1 MSSENP
7 PPTAEAPKEVP
18 EMDQA
23 EKAAEDTEARRWY
36 NHGECYVTLEEF
48 RAEPMGKD
56 ILGGGEGS
64 EELLLDRFSKMPTE
78 AEHRALGGQWDLKE
92 MANPDKPWEFL
103 TAFEK
108 VETVVG
114 GIVKFFCI
122 WGVLYMFIISLGIM
136 GNAFKILGGRTSG
149 RAFRDSDLLANPV
162 SGMAIG
168 ILATVLMQSSSTTTS
183 IVISMAAADLVSV
196 ENAAY
201 LVMGANI
208 GTSVTNTIV
217 SIAHLNSQEEYRR
230 AFTGSVFHDMFN
242 WLTVGIFLPLEWSSG
257 FLMELAG
264 AAVDSLGI
272 SDDTEKRNKVV
283 FIKKITSPAS
293 GRVVSTDKKLI
304 EKIAAAETSEE
315 VKKLEKK
322 TIIKQKSG
330 HVLRDSPISDDEAGV
345 LMLFVSLTMLA
356 TCLLMLVKLLQSVL
370 KGRVAI
376 WTRYLLNINFTHPV
390 LRACGGMDNYLLLL
404 FGTGCTI
411 LVQSSSVFTSTLTP
425 LIGMGLIHIEKA
437 VALTHGANIG
447 TTVTGVLSALSGSNV
462 DKGMRVALE
471 HVFFNSLGTILWFC
485 VWPLRVVPLNMAKF
499 LGGAAAN
506 LRWFPLA
513 YIVTVFLVLPL
524 LVVGLAIPGWEVLC
538 GVMTPIVIA
547 VLLLVVWVFLR
558 RNRADLLPRSMGF
571 LRADKAV
578 CGCAYPNFMQL
589 WGGDLEKDAVDLNA
603 LREKEEKR
611 KADMLKVK
619 DWPYSPA
626 AWGLAIMAFVGAVI
640 SVPTGQ
646 WRRVRYA
653 QEGRAEIGYGL
664 WDTCSSLYK
673 DENHWAVQPDRVC
686 DATLLEECAAELS
699 GACAGESAWASSA
712 PGTSNEEALY
722 TKAWER
728 CSKLGCRMHAWRTH
742 CPNLSSCKG
751 RAAHETLCAVPS
763 AKYVFYGHTNM
774 DADEDTVY
782 TYAEPAGTRV
792 PETLP
797 FDLFKYTKEPSSSA
811 KSEEFTLSKP
821 LSGVAYDPCTGHL
834 HGITARGCDSSS
846 AWAPAVQKFTLSET
860 LKKETSAN
868 VFRELNLTTVTGVNG
883 LPNTA
888 GGTYG
893 THESCGARRVSTVGH
908 AAGASFGDVAILDA
922 GKGLY
927 MGSEEYGPKIVVWGP
942 AGVVATYAPAH
953 LAGAGKRYPTAI
965 GVLPE
970 IFALRAERR
979 GLKGLAVQKGG
990 ERAVTCMASPLTGSE
1005 ASLKYS
1011 RVVRCAIL
1019 DISDPASP
1027 KLDAQKVVLL
1037 PHHGTDAQAEV
1048 KLAGLTFLS
1057 SSEDKVAALVTVTFD
1072 GTTTAKLYQLN
1083 FEKATDVREMA
1094 EFNDLTVDA
1103 ATGVRGL
1110 ALERSIVDAANKRS
1124 SLNAL
1129 QTVVE
1134 LGVKP
1139 AELREVMDFADASV
1153 ESANLASVAA
1163 LTDYSVVVTE
1173 DGTSPKAYVVQMSK
1187 GTDLDAKLPSCK
1199 KTATKTWE
1207 AGDKCRKVSDVCQ
1220 GLSGDLEKVGGLV
1233 VTASLFVGIG
1243 TVAIVLYSF
1252 FPHHAVIGKFI
1263 FVSAATLFLGWVLL
1277 LSSWA
1282 HVLTME
1288 KSKYTCMFEDE
1299 ALRGGLVLVTGKL
1312 SKITMQSYS
1321 WAFAIYA
1328 WGLLTLALL
1337 FVIPHTV
1344 SVIIN
1349 PPKPP
1354 VDEDAAVAE
1363 NEPIAEA

>member
-1 MSSENP
+1 MGADTSPEAHGNLP
-7 PPTAEAPKEVP
+7 AEV
-18 EMDQA
+18 D
-23 EKAAEDTEARRWY
+23 RRWY

-48 RAEPMGKD
+48 RAVPMGVD

-64 EELLLDRFSKMPTE
+64 EDFLAEKFSKMPTE
-78 AEHRALGGQWDLKE
+78 EEHRALGGRWDLKE
-92 MANPDKPWEFL
+92 MANTDKPWEFL
-103 TAFEK
+103 TTFEK

-114 GIVKFFCI
+114 GIVKFLCI

-183 IVISMAAADLVSV
+183 VVISMAAADLVSV

-230 AFTGSVFHDMFN
+230 AFTGAVFHDMFN

-272 SDDTEKRNKVV
+272 SEETEKRNKIV
-283 FIKKITSPAS
+283 FIKKITNPAA

-304 EKIAAAETSEE
+304 EKIAAAETSAE
-315 VKKLEKK
+315 VDKLEKK

-330 HVLRDSPISDDEAGV
+330 HVLRDTPISDDEAGV

-425 LIGMGLIHIEKA
+425 LIGMGLIHVEKA

-462 DKGMRVALE
+462 SKGMRVALE
-471 HVFFNSLGTILWFC
+471 HVFFNSLGTVLWFC

-499 LGGAAAN
+499 MGGAAAN
-506 LRWFPLA
+506 LRWFPIA
-513 YIVTVFLVLPL
+513 YILIVFLLFPL
-524 LVVGLAIPGWEVLC
+524 LIVGLSIPGWEVLC
-538 GVMTPIVIA
+538 GVMTPIMVA

-558 RNRADLLPRSMGF
+558 RNRADLLPRSIGC
-571 LRADKAV
+571 LRSDEAV
-578 CGCAYPNFMQL
+578 CGCTYPNFMQL

-640 SVPTGQ
+640 SLPTSQ

-686 DATLLEECAAELS
+686 DAALLEECAVELA
-699 GACAGESAWASSA
+699 GACVGESAWAA
-712 PGTSNEEALY
+712 TLPGTSNEEAVY
-722 TKAWER
+722 TRAWER

-751 RAAHETLCAVPS
+751 RAAHEALCAVPS

-782 TYAEPAGTRV
+782 TYDEAAADERV

-797 FDLFKYTKEPSSSA
+797 FDLTKYMKEPSNA
-811 KSEEFTLSKP
+811 PKSEEFTLSKP

-834 HGITARGCDSSS
+834 HGVTSRGCDSSD
-846 AWAPAVQKFTLSET
+846 AWRSEVHTFTLSVA

-868 VFRELNLTTVTGVNG
+868 VFAEVRSTPVLNVSA
-883 LPNTA
+883 LPNAA
-888 GGTYG
+888 GAEYG
-893 THESCGARRVSTVGH
+893 THGSCGMPRRSVVGTSS
-908 AAGASFGDVAILDA
+908 GASFGDVAILDA
-922 GKGLY
+922 EKGLY

-953 LAGAGKRYPTAI
+953 LAGPGKRYPTAI

-979 GLKGLAVQKGG
+979 GLRGLAVQKGG
-990 ERAVTCMASPLTGSE
+990 KRMVTCMASPLVAYE
-1005 ASLKYS
+1005 PALKYS
-1011 RVVRCAIL
+1011 RVVRCATL
-1019 DISDPASP
+1019 DITDPVDP
-1027 KLDAQKVVLL
+1027 KLVAQKVVLL

-1048 KLAGLTFLS
+1048 RLTGLTFLS
-1057 SSEDKVAALVTVTFD
+1057 GSQDRVAALVTVAFD
-1072 GTTTAKLYQLN
+1072 GKTTAKLYQLN
-1083 FEKATDVREMA
+1083 FEKATDIREMA
-1094 EFNDLTVDA
+1094 KFNDRTEDA
-1103 ATGVRGL
+1103 SGVRGL
-1110 ALERSIVDAANKRS
+1110 SLERSVLDAANTTRS
-1124 SLNAL
+1124 ALNAL

-1187 GTDLDAKLPSCK
+1187 GTDLDAELPSCK
-1199 KTATKTWE
+1199 ATPTRTWQL
-1207 AGDKCRKVSDVCQ
+1207 GNKCRKVMDVCKD
-1220 GLSGDLEKVGGLV
+1220 LSADLEKVGAL
-1233 VTASLFVGIG
+1233 
-1243 TVAIVLYSF
+1243 TVA
-1252 FPHHAVIGKFI
+1252 G
-1263 FVSAATLFLGWVLL
+1263 TLFLGAGALTVTLYSLWPHHRVLGKCVFVSAGTLSVAWVLL
-1277 LSSWA
+1277 LVSWA
-1282 HVLTME
+1282 YMLAIEDRT
-1288 KSKYTCMFEDE
+1288 YTCMFEDE
-1299 ALRGGLVLVTGKL
+1299 ALRGGLVMVTGKL

-1328 WGLLTLALL
+1328 WGLLTLSLL
-1337 FVIPHTV
+1337 FVLPHAV
-1344 SVIIN
+1344 SVTLN
-1349 PPKPP
+1349 PLTPP
-1354 VDEDAAVAE
+1354 DDE
-1363 NEPIAEA
+1363 EPIVAATEPLA